1 MLEALCGNMN
11 DNLEKP
17 TAVFPD
23 KLIKLNYSQHSK
35 ERLIERTTGS
45 LILAP
50 QYIRLNWDNTI
61 ERKIKNGRVV
71 AATAVINYKHNINM
85 YLPIDIRSGTVKT
98 IFFRNVKKKKPI
110 KKELLP
116 KKDWRIESAF
126 KAFEKDV
133 FSKNTGTEG
142 SGERGFRENVEF
154 IQPIVER
161 VTFAEKMLGLWNKYI
176 WRK

>member
-1 MLEALCGNMN
+1 M
-11 DNLEKP
+11 EKP
-17 TAVFPD
+17 IAEFPD
-23 KLIKLNYSQHSK
+23 RLIKLNYSLHAK
-35 ERLIERTTGS
+35 ERLQERTTGS

-61 ERKIKNGRVV
+61 ERKIKNGRIV

-98 IFFRNVKKKKPI
+98 IFFRNVKKRKPI

-142 SGERGFRENVEF
+142 SGERGFRENVAYVSENM
-154 IQPIVER
+154 ER
-161 VTFAEKMLGLWNKYI
+161 KENWWQKLFRNI
-176 WRK
+176 RRISRK

>member
-50 QYIRLNWDNTI
+50 QYIRLNWNNTI
-61 ERKIKNGRVV
+61 EKKIKNGRVV
-71 AATAVINYKHNINM
+71 AATAVIKYKHNINM

-98 IFFRNVKKKKPI
+98 IFFRNVKKKSI
-110 KKELLP
+110 KKNNKIKEYPLIP
-116 KKDWRIESAF
+116 KECFKIEENIQTQDT
-126 KAFEKDV
+126 K
-133 FSKNTGTEG
+133 TER
-142 SGERGFRENVEF
+142 SGERGIREDVAYVSKDLGRKENWWQKLFRN
-154 IQPIVER
+154 IKSIPW
-161 VTFAEKMLGLWNKYI
+161 K
-176 WRK
+176 